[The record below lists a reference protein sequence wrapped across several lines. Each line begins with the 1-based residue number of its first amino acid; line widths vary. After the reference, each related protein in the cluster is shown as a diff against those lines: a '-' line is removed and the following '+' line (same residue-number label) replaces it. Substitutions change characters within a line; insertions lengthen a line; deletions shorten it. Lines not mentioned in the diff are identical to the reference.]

1 MRFNKTKLAT
11 SVTAAIAMGVASQ
24 ASAISF
30 SAGDVDASLYGYARL
45 NMAYDIDENIGGSA
59 QDGFFSKI
67 KGSDATGHFDAGAY
81 QSRVGLRLSNKDG
94 VKINVE
100 GDFYGG
106 TFRLR
111 HAYGEYNGVLAGQT
125 WSNYTSF
132 VGRLSTLDFGG
143 AAGTAGLQHRQAQV
157 RYTTGNLSMSIEDP
171 KGDFNAANGLVAK
184 DSSPVLTARYES
196 KFDGGAFSVA
206 GLTKQNSHDSGVGD
220 DSAIAYAGFAGVRL
234 GLGEGINLHA
244 TANYTDGANKY
255 LYGSGADDAY
265 LDTDGNLENISG
277 YGGSLGLSF
286 NLDQGRSI
294 NAVVGMTKVDW
305 DDAEAD
311 GIAVGTESE
320 TNRNILVN
328 YQWTPV
334 KNVMMGVELSNW
346 YTERVD
352 GTDDDA
358 NRIMFAAQY
367 SF

>member
-171 KGDFNAANGLVAK
+171 KGDFYGGTFRLRHAYGEYNGVLAGQTWSNYTSFVGRLSTLDFGGAAGTAGLQHRQAQVRYTTGNLSMSIEDPKGDFNTANGLV
-184 DSSPVLTARYES
+184 S
-196 KFDGGAFSVA
+196 
-206 GLTKQNSHDSGVGD
+206 
-220 DSAIAYAGFAGVRL
+220 
-234 GLGEGINLHA
+234 
-244 TANYTDGANKY
+244 
-255 LYGSGADDAY
+255 
-265 LDTDGNLENISG
+265 
-277 YGGSLGLSF
+277 
-286 NLDQGRSI
+286 
-294 NAVVGMTKVDW
+294 
-305 DDAEAD
+305 
-311 GIAVGTESE
+311 
-320 TNRNILVN
+320 
-328 YQWTPV
+328 
-334 KNVMMGVELSNW
+334 
-346 YTERVD
+346 
-352 GTDDDA
+352 
-358 NRIMFAAQY
+358 
-367 SF
+367 